1 MYRHFRTQV
10 LLRVVLLGATLLGAV
25 LLAVLTTSYV
35 AAGLVGALAVY
46 QVISIIR
53 YVERTNHDLSRLL
66 QSIQYSDFSQSFTAR
81 GRGASFEEL
90 AEAFREVMDDFR
102 EARAEKEESYRY
114 LETVMQH
121 VGIGLIS
128 FRQDGEV
135 ELINTAAKRLLRVP
149 RLKQIGD
156 LVPISRELVDT
167 LFRLRSGEKALVKV
181 VDEDDLLQLSVYA
194 TEFRMRDDLYK
205 LVSIQD
211 IQSELEEAEVEAWQ
225 KLTRVLTH
233 EIMNSV
239 APIASLAATANG
251 LLEET
256 ETLPENGATAAE
268 EEALAADTMEDVRG
282 AVRTI
287 ERRSHGLLN
296 FVQAYRRLTR
306 VPTPNFEIIPIP
318 QLFRDVADL
327 MRSDMEARGV
337 RFESTVQPERLDLTA
352 DPALIEQVLL
362 NLVKNAMQAAEG
374 TPAAEVRLEA
384 HLGPRGR
391 PVIQVIDNGP
401 GIVEEAMEKI
411 FIPFFTTKKDGSGI
425 GLSLSREIMRQH
437 GGTLTAVSEP
447 GERTVFTLR
456 F

>member
-10 LLRVVLLGATLLGAV
+10 VLRVVLLGATLLGAV
-25 LLAVLTTSYV
+25 GLAVLTTSYV

-46 QVISIIR
+46 QIVALIR
-53 YVERTNHDLSRLL
+53 YVEQTNHDLSRLL

-90 AEAFREVMDDFR
+90 AKAFREVMDDFR

-181 VDEDDLLQLSVYA
+181 VDDDELLQLSVYA

-256 ETLPENGATAAE
+256 EALPENGAPDAE

-327 MRSDMEARGV
+327 MRSDMAERGV
-337 RFESTVQPERLDLTA
+337 RFECTVQPERLDLTA

-374 TPAAEVRLEA
+374 TPDAEVRLDA

-411 FIPFFTTKKDGSGI
+411 FIPFFTTKKEGSGI